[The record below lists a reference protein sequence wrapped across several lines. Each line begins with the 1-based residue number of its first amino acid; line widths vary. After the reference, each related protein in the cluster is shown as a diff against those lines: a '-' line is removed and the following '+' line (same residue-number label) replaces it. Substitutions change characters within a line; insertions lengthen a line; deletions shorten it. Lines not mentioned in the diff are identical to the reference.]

1 MGAYVQCFCRH
12 IECEEKGDVKA
23 KLASEDLDCCCK
35 WCISSRVIPAS
46 LNATVT
52 RLPPGYPTIW
62 SAEAHWSSCL
72 PHYLPDVR
80 PT

>member
-12 IECEEKGDVKA
+12 IECEEKGDIKA
-23 KLASEDLDCCCK
+23 KLASEDLNCCCK

-52 RLPPGYPTIW
+52 RLLPDILQSGQLKP
-62 SAEAHWSSCL
+62 AEAPACRITSQM
-72 PHYLPDVR
+72 
-80 PT
+80 